1 MRIKKLL
8 FISLTVLVVFLVYL
22 STVDKKV
29 YYLNLGDSIA
39 LGKNSYR
46 VRGKS
51 YDYYIKE
58 YLNEQKKLEKFI
70 NEFNK
75 EDLRITDLYNMIE
88 DNYKININ
96 GHSQSIKNALIK
108 ADVVTLTVGNDSFYS
123 KLSGNYS
130 LNELYEIIDEY
141 KEDMEKREDSRY
153 IHRGKFPWKLT
164 ENIGDPDT
172 VQGKLFPA
180 LSALERLRREE
191 PVFAGDAR
199 VWTVETGNCSVLGIG
214 RRMGDELL
222 IALFNFHEMTQE
234 IELSA

>member
-141 KEDMEKREDSRY
+141 KEDMEK
-153 IHRGKFPWKLT
+153 
-164 ENIGDPDT
+164 
-172 VQGKLFPA
+172 
-180 LSALERLRREE
+180 
-191 PVFAGDAR
+191 
-199 VWTVETGNCSVLGIG
+199 
-214 RRMGDELL
+214 LL
-222 IALFNFHEMTQE
+222 ILIKKYCKEDIILLGYYNPYPSQISQQAVHYINNKMRDLAAENKIHYLSLEE
-234 IELSA
+234 IITDKLILNPNDYHMSDRGYQYIGEEIIKIIKKDIL